1 MGYCGNCGEKI
12 EKGAN
17 FCGKCGAVVEK
28 EQSEH
33 VYDVIAP
40 KNNSARV
47 WKIIIPKETIL
58 SKSDIWTIQN
68 DQTDTIFCKDKSNT
82 YYFDI
87 YLENGSVKSL
97 SLHSADSYC
106 GYNHT
111 E

>member
-47 WKIIIPKETIL
+47 WKIIIPTVIAG
-58 SKSDIWTIQN
+58 SDALYIARQN
-68 DQTDTIFCKDKSNT
+68 GDK
-82 YYFDI
+82 YEVYRFAA
-87 YLENGSVKSL
+87 EK
-97 SLHSADSYC
+97 
-106 GYNHT
+106 
-111 E
+111 